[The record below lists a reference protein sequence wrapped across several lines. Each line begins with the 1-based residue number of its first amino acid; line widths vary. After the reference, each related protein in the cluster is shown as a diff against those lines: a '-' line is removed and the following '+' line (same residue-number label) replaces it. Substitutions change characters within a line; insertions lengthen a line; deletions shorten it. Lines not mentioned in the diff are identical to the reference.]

1 VRAAVRGL
9 GLRVSRG
16 ELFRVRAQS
25 DHWGG
30 LEELLTGGP
39 RYY

>member
-16 ELFRVRAQS
+16 ELFGESSCEGFRVKGKQGRAV
-25 DHWGG
+25 
-30 LEELLTGGP
+30 
-39 RYY
+39 